1 MKKFLAMILILT
13 FLFITG
19 CKTVTTEE
27 GSRGSADLS
36 VSNTI
41 ASMGFA
47 DERTQDSGLNIHS
60 SQTTVPSDN
69 FMDETTLPVSSNS
82 TSTQSTAVSATT
94 SNSTEN
100 IDKDTGVPP
109 QSSTFK
115 SVAEMLDWIQSDEYA
130 DCTFKQTVRQ
140 LKLEQLLTIEPADDT
155 FELEYINVR
164 HTGSRIKYL
173 FVNKKDERI
182 HLNVDLPPMNLDA
195 NYLKSLYTITD
206 RYAKIKYTTHPE
218 IRADKEVSILGKS
231 RKTYIRDYAQEA
243 IVRETGKTTPVYA
256 LFLTDVDGY
265 RIQGSLR
272 GSWSRNNWDN
282 KYLNYF
288 QFSKQNISKK

>member
-19 CKTVTTEE
+19 CKTFSTEE

-109 QSSTFK
+109 RSSRFK
-115 SVAEMLDWIQSDEYA
+115 SVKEMLDWIQNDDFA

-155 FELEYINVR
+155 FLLNYIEIR
-164 HTGSRIKYL
+164 HI
-173 FVNKKDERI
+173 NKGVLYHFTNEKDEQI
-182 HLNVDLPPMNLDA
+182 YYSVLLPTENRTE
-195 NYLKSLYTITD
+195 NYLEVNIIDINQKNQ
-206 RYAKIKYTTHPE
+206 IKYTTHPE

>member
-19 CKTVTTEE
+19 CKTFSTEE

-109 QSSTFK
+109 RSSRFK
-115 SVAEMLDWIQSDEYA
+115 SVKEMLDWIQNDDFA

-195 NYLKSLYTITD
+195 NYLEAFIVDSNREQQKQYT
-206 RYAKIKYTTHPE
+206 KHPE
-218 IRADKEVSILGKS
+218 IHAGKEVIILENP

-256 LFLTDVDGY
+256 LFFTDVDGFKV
-265 RIQGSLR
+265 QGSLR